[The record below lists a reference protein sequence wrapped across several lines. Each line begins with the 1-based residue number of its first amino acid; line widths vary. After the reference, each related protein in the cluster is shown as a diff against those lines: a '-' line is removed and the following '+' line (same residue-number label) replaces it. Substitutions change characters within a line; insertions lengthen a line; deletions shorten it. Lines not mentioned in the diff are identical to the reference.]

1 MAPAPPSKI
10 PRLQSLHSS
19 KEYKSQALPTKSQL
33 SDILRRQST
42 ERKLSNEELRQK
54 LQAALQLLEEI
65 NIAVDNTPSEWFS
78 HFENDEAVLSAA
90 NDITDIG
97 ISTNMKEQ
105 NDTVTKGELPK
116 NQKLLAT
123 HSGNSASEFNYCP
136 TDHEKENTSPKT
148 VHSIGP
154 FLSNSKRN
162 MSNEDLQNDI
172 WMTLHHQ
179 EKAAINEKFTIN
191 DTVSYRREN
200 ISGLK
205 NEDREN
211 VLYESQGQSKKLNS
225 KPNKSK
231 SSMIQCMKNEQSQSL
246 ESTDP
251 VNEALK
257 YHQENI
263 SGLTTDENERVLHE
277 LEKQW
282 NEMIKTPV
290 KLDSRAYERLKEEKI
305 KCSENR
311 DFAHIT
317 DMENCKPQ
325 SSSYDMLRSE
335 GTDLFKECF
344 NQKDFLSS
352 FDHQI
357 NYEGSTSRRR
367 ITESNVSTSDLFFKY
382 PENNGSRSTF
392 QDLNLVRYLRNNY
405 IFLLS
410 FF

>member
-97 ISTNMKEQ
+97 ISTNIKEQ

-123 HSGNSASEFNYCP
+123 HSANSASEFNYCP

-172 WMTLHHQ
+172 WMTLHHL
-179 EKAAINEKFTIN
+179 ESASTDEKFATN
-191 DTVSYRREN
+191 DTVNYRRKN

-205 NEDREN
+205 NEESEN
-211 VLYESQGQSKKLNS
+211 VLYESQGQSKKLN
-225 KPNKSK
+225 SK

-246 ESTDP
+246 ENTDP

-263 SGLTTDENERVLHE
+263 SGLTTDENERILHE

-290 KLDSRAYERLKEEKI
+290 KLGSRHERAYERLKEEKI

-325 SSSYDMLRSE
+325 NSSYDMLRSE
-335 GTDLFKECF
+335 GTDLFKKCF
-344 NQKDFLSS
+344 NQKDVLSS
-352 FDHQI
+352 FDHQT
-357 NYEGSTSRRR
+357 NYEDSTSRRR
-367 ITESNVSTSDLFFKY
+367 ETESNISTSDLFFKY
-382 PENNGSRSTF
+382 PENNESRSIF
-392 QDLNLVRYLRNNY
+392 QDINLVRYLRNNY
-405 IFLLS
+405 IFLLNPL
-410 FF
+410 FV